1 MCVVFVCLVYFFLL
15 FLWLLFLRVLFSVFL
30 CFFGCFRGV
39 SLGVVV
45 FVCAVFVFCCFFG
58 HCCFLYCFHVLS
70 GIFLLF
76 LWRVVFVCVFGGVG
90 VSLGVVV
97 CLSFR
102 AFLGVL
108 FLRVSLAVVLALL
121 FVNYVAG
128 FLAFCRIYI

>member
-1 MCVVFVCLVYFFLL
+1 MLVNTFVNTGINTGVITVVVAGVLYVVLVVPEFVWCVFFILFFLCLYFFEGL
-15 FLWLLFLRVLFSVFL
+15 FFVR
-30 CFFGCFRGV
+30 CFRVSCVFFFAV

-45 FVCAVFVFCCFFG
+45 FVC
-58 HCCFLYCFHVLS
+58 
-70 GIFLLF
+70 
-76 LWRVVFVCVFGGVG
+76 VFGGAG

>member
-1 MCVVFVCLVYFFLL
+1 MCVFYIVFLCLYFFEGLFFVRCFRVSCVFFLL
-15 FLWLLFLRVLFSVFL
+15 FLWLLLFLCVLFSFFAVSLGIVVF
-30 CFFGCFRGV
+30 FIVFMCFRAFFYCFCGVLFSCGFVCVFGGAGV

-45 FVCAVFVFCCFFG
+45 
-58 HCCFLYCFHVLS
+58 Y
-70 GIFLLF
+70 
-76 LWRVVFVCVFGGVG
+76 
-90 VSLGVVV
+90 
-97 CLSFR
+97 LSFR

>member
-1 MCVVFVCLVYFFLL
+1 MRGCFFCALFSCVLCIFFAVSLVVVVFACAVFGFLCFLGLSAVSLGIVVFFIV
-15 FLWLLFLRVLFSVFL
+15 FMCFRAFFYCFCGVLFSCGFVCVF
-30 CFFGCFRGV
+30 GGAGV

-45 FVCAVFVFCCFFG
+45 
-58 HCCFLYCFHVLS
+58 Y
-70 GIFLLF
+70 
-76 LWRVVFVCVFGGVG
+76 
-90 VSLGVVV
+90 
-97 CLSFR
+97 LSFR